1 MVQKP
6 DSDFMARNNKH
17 PLKCS
22 YLSITEGDMKDV
34 KVVSGCK
41 KKLFSVGI
49 KAEKFAP
56 VSAEQRK
63 MLKQKYGFDP
73 SKPLVIHVGH
83 CSKGR
88 GLEDFAKIHTAQRMV
103 VASGMFEDENVVRI
117 LNEAK
122 VKIHKGYLENV
133 EEVYQMADAY
143 LFPTRSAEFVISI
156 PLSVMEA
163 LSCGV
168 PVIGYQHTE
177 KPRKWSLEGTLPQS
191 VSITSIQTKSFVG
204 GIEKSFLYDNIVK
217 SAKREDQVDYVQRQA
232 HKIQQKP
239 QEGNRKLRYSLTRN
253 ELAVVN
259 QILDACFQSIEIIR
273 HRFFSGTWATN
284 ILFQNESNFCEY
296 NSGSGE
302 FLVATIVREVEKAPN
317 NSIVLIDEPE
327 VSLHPRAQYRL
338 VEYFFD
344 AIKRKHIQMIV
355 TTHSEH
361 IVEMLPMMPATHC
374 WNCVRKLA

>member
-1 MVQKP
+1 MVIHVIGTVNGQVNEGMRNVATHLAKEFEKENTVLYSGLKQIPQIVLNARRADVTMIFARANKLVYTLASIVTKMCRNTWIVLVQKP

-22 YLSITEGDMKDV
+22 YLSITEGDMKNV

-41 KKLFSVGI
+41 KKLFSV
-49 KAEKFAP
+49 
-56 VSAEQRK
+56 EQQK

-168 PVIGYQHTE
+168 PVIGYKSFENLNEITGSEGAITLVDNAEQLDKVLPEVIKKKSDHSLLE
-177 KPRKWSLEGTLPQS
+177 KTGSWCEVAQS
-191 VSITSIQTKSFVG
+191 V
-204 GIEKSFLYDNIVK
+204 
-217 SAKREDQVDYVQRQA
+217 
-232 HKIQQKP
+232 
-239 QEGNRKLRYSLTRN
+239 LRM
-253 ELAVVN
+253 
-259 QILDACFQSIEIIR
+259 
-273 HRFFSGTWATN
+273 
-284 ILFQNESNFCEY
+284 
-296 NSGSGE
+296 
-302 FLVATIVREVEKAPN
+302 VREESA
-317 NSIVLIDEPE
+317 
-327 VSLHPRAQYRL
+327 
-338 VEYFFD
+338 
-344 AIKRKHIQMIV
+344 
-355 TTHSEH
+355 
-361 IVEMLPMMPATHC
+361 
-374 WNCVRKLA
+374 